1 MIEGQ
6 SRFEPLGLPYWGSQ
20 DLNKGVG
27 SMTASYDYHIGV
39 DYHKS
44 YSHLVVQDSSGKTLR
59 SGRVKNDRQ
68 SLGGFLE
75 PYREN
80 SHAVVEATRNWMVM
94 YDWLDDICDDVVLAH
109 PLKVKAIADAKI
121 KTDKIDAT
129 VLAHLLRADLVPEAW
144 APSDKARELR
154 IALRERMFYVRLR
167 TMTKNRIVTVFDRYP
182 EQAALL
188 KKLADLFGSAGR
200 VQLAELKVS
209 PIDRIQIDRGLA
221 FIGDINERI
230 KQSEATIRAMTKANA
245 DVKLLKTIPGIGEF
259 FARLIDAEV
268 DDIGRFRTPKKLAA
282 YAGLVPSTYSSGGK
296 TYHGKII
303 KQGNKWLRWAF
314 VEAVAPA
321 IATDPQLR
329 AQYEHLKNRGTNK
342 ARVAIARKLLTIVF
356 HILRDQRAYQRRGTS
371 TMEGASTISRSS

>member
-1 MIEGQ
+1 
-6 SRFEPLGLPYWGSQ
+6 
-20 DLNKGVG
+20 
-27 SMTASYDYHIGV
+27 MTAPYQYQVSV

-44 YSHLVVQDSSGKTLR
+44 YSHLVVQDSTGKTLR

-75 PYREN
+75 RYREN
-80 SHAVVEATRNWMVM
+80 SHAVVEATRNWVVM

-144 APSDKARELR
+144 APSDSARELR
-154 IALRERMFYVRLR
+154 AALRERMFYVRLR

-182 EQAALL
+182 EQTAKL
-188 KKLADLFGSAGR
+188 KKLGDLFGRAGR
-200 VQLAELKVS
+200 VQLAEVNVS
-209 PIDRIQIDRGLA
+209 EIDRVQINRGLD
-221 FIGDINERI
+221 FIGDIDGRI

-245 DVKLLKTIPGIGEF
+245 NVKLLKTIPGIGEF
-259 FARLIDAEV
+259 FARLIDAEI
-268 DDIGRFRTPKKLAA
+268 DDISRFRNPKKLAA

-296 TYHGKII
+296 TFHGKII

-314 VEAVAPA
+314 VEAVSPA
-321 IATDPQLR
+321 IASDAQLR
-329 AQYEHLKNRGTNK
+329 AQYEHLKIRGVNK
-342 ARVAIARKLLTIVF
+342 ARVAIARKLLTIAF
-356 HILRDQRAYQRRGTS
+356 QILRDQRAYEPRGSS
-371 TMEGASTISRSS
+371 TAEAASTISRLS